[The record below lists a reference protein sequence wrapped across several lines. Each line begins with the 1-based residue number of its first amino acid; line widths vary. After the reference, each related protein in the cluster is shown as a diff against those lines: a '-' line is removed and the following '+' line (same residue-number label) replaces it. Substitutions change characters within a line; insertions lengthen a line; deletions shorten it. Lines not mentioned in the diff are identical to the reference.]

1 MSNKKIAGGIIASA
15 AAITIAMVLM
25 YNMTELDKASTPAEE
40 QTPWNTAGQF
50 AINKH
55 AYKLGEDVFFA
66 GRLLPDQQVLVRVAN
81 PEGGIILERYFSGA
95 DRELVKF
102 YFKPDTSSNKG
113 IYSKDQ
119 LIGRWMMW
127 FEGINNDE
135 IYFEIIDEF
144 VPGAEKDVVE
154 LKRPAESTQTAQ
166 NQQSET
172 TTAEMPP
179 P

>member
-15 AAITIAMVLM
+15 AGIIVAIAVM
-25 YNMTELDKASTPAEE
+25 YGMTDIYKASTPAEE
-40 QTPWNTAGQF
+40 ENPWNTAGQF

-55 AYKLGEDVFFA
+55 AYKIGEDIFFA
-66 GRLLPDQQVLVRVAN
+66 GRLLPDQQVVIRVAN
-81 PEGGIILERYFSGA
+81 PQGDIILKRYFSGA
-95 DRELVKF
+95 DREQVKF
-102 YFKPDTSSNKG
+102 YFKPDTSSSKG

-154 LKRPAESTQTAQ
+154 LERPGSSQTAQ
-166 NQQSET
+166 SQQSEMIT
-172 TTAEMPP
+172 VKMPP